1 MPNPHD
7 GWHLHHL
14 PGAFDLFLQI
24 RDGRLKA
31 TGKSETGR
39 VSKREN
45 GALVGLNKGS
55 ATVNLLQFENERKIE
70 RRMDRQTDRQIDR

>member
-45 GALVGLNKGS
+45 GALVG
-55 ATVNLLQFENERKIE
+55 F
-70 RRMDRQTDRQIDR
+70 

>member
-45 GALVGLNKGS
+45 GALVGFKQRDLP
-55 ATVNLLQFENERKIE
+55 L
-70 RRMDRQTDRQIDR
+70 